1 MPWTNWASVPTGEQ
15 NWLAGM
21 ADIWLQTVGFRV
33 PLGSAE
39 LFEMA
44 NAGVETQRDMG
55 QFIQRQWGAPWQVG
69 GYGRTINEMPWSA
82 YGLDKDT
89 YAQMTST
96 FGTEYKKVTGQD
108 IGKEALQQAFQNPR
122 DPTGGL
128 LSASQYAQQL
138 MNDTNIQNTYG
149 WVKYGLDYSQW
160 TQQKL
165 SMRSAFGRD
174 INDAEAATVLQ
185 YNKTAAGPNMS
196 AVARLGSQ
204 QQTPTAAGISGS
216 VAR

>member
-1 MPWTNWASVPTGEQ
+1 M
-15 NWLAGM
+15 
-21 ADIWLQTVGFRV
+21 
-33 PLGSAE
+33 PLGQAE
-39 LFEMA
+39 LFEMV

-55 QFIQRQWGAPWQVG
+55 QFIQRTWGAPWQAG
-69 GYGRTINEMPWSA
+69 GYGRTIAEMPWAA

-96 FGTEYKKVTGQD
+96 FSTEYKKVTGQD

-185 YNKTAAGPNMS
+185 YNKTAGGPNVS
-196 AVARLGSQ
+196 AIARQVGR
-204 QQTPTAAGISGS
+204 QTEATAATGISGS
-216 VAR
+216 VVR

>member
-1 MPWTNWASVPTGEQ
+1 MAWSSWADVPTGEQ
-15 NWLAGM
+15 NWIAGLI
-21 ADIWLQTVGFRV
+21 DIWEQTIGFQV
-33 PLGSAE
+33 PMGKAE
-39 LFEMA
+39 MLELA
-44 NAGVETQRDMG
+44 NQRIETQHDLG
-55 QFIQRQWGAPWQVG
+55 QHAWSWWPGQ
-69 GYGRTINEMPWSA
+69 YKTILQNMPWA
-82 YGLDKDT
+82 QYGLDKDA

-108 IGKEALQQAFQNPR
+108 INKEALQQAFLNPR

-138 MNDTNIQNTYG
+138 MSDTNIQKTYG

-185 YNKTAAGPNMS
+185 YNKTASGPNVS

-204 QQTPTAAGISGS
+204 QQAPTAAGISGS